1 MNKVLVTVAIIG
13 TAILSPIVGMG
24 IGETRSLILGLA
36 PDEAVLQL
44 ADKIDEQRVAAEQAQ
59 AENDQKT
66 GELQSVVADQQTQL
80 AEQQRMIDEQAK
92 ANAESKKLME
102 CQALQKNV
110 PYCNSEKKYKLSLDA
125 FLKVSKAENP
135 PAMENDEVVAGMK
148 RTWKRCQE
156 FYQEYAAN
164 GCN

>member
-1 MNKVLVTVAIIG
+1 MNKAIVVVAIVG

-44 ADKIDEQRVAAEQAQ
+44 ADKIDEQRVVAEQTQ

-66 GELQSVVADQQTQL
+66 AELQVSIDTQQAKL
-80 AEQQRMIDEQAK
+80 AEQQRMIDEQEK
-92 ANAESKKLME
+92 ANAENKRIME
-102 CQALQKNV
+102 CQALQKKAGWCSDKN
-110 PYCNSEKKYKLSLDA
+110 YRLSLDA
-125 FLKVSKAENP
+125 FLKVKYAENK
-135 PAMENDEVVAGMK
+135 PAMENDDVVAAAK
-148 RTWKRCQE
+148 KDWKACQD
-156 FYQEYAAN
+156 FYKEYAAS

>member
-1 MNKVLVTVAIIG
+1 MNKTLFIVAIVG
-13 TAILSPIVGMG
+13 TAILSPVVGMG

-36 PDEAVLQL
+36 PDEAILQL
-44 ADKIDEQRVAAEQAQ
+44 SDKIDEQRITAEQVQ

-110 PYCNSEKKYKLSLDA
+110 SYCNEKKYKLSLDA
-125 FLKVSKAENP
+125 FLKESKAENP
-135 PAMENDEVVAGMK
+135 PAMESDEVVAAMK
-148 RTWKRCQE
+148 RSWKRCQD

-164 GCN
+164 GCD